1 MNLSQAQQKAC
12 SHYKGPCLVLAVP
25 GAGKTTVLLHRLENL
40 IKLGV
45 RPENIASLT
54 FSNMQARDMKNR
66 FVRKHP
72 DSYAMTFSTIHAF
85 CYKIIL
91 KYAKKHGQKIGLIE
105 GSSEWNKYKILSG
118 LFYNIKKRPITD
130 DEFES
135 FFRIDGFLKNSL
147 MTYDQYKSKIDRP
160 FHKFEELS
168 ARYQNFKAERNL
180 IDFDD
185 MLIMALGIFDKDPD
199 MLEKIRARFRFYQ
212 IDEAQDTSPIQFKI
226 IEKLAAPNNNLFMV
240 ADDDQTIYGFRGA
253 DPSYLLRFKE
263 LYPQAEIISMEDN
276 YRSSKNIVNLAA
288 NFIQI
293 NESRY
298 NKKPTPVKSD
308 NEKIRLFTL
317 SNLNEELV
325 LLKNEIPKDLGNGD
339 CAVLFRNNL
348 SLIGPANLFFEMGI
362 PFSIS
367 ANDKRFFN
375 NPVFIDLMDILF
387 FARHPDDLETFKKI
401 YYKFNSY
408 IKKSFIQ
415 ALELTDPM
423 EAVLD
428 RLLDLGACQ
437 NSFYREKIGYLQY
450 EFDRIAKLG
459 AKKALDEIDKFSG
472 YGTYLKE
479 KEKVN
484 ANSGGGGPRVMETMK
499 VLARP
504 DMSIDE
510 FLSHVDKLKR
520 VFYDKATGSESL
532 HLSTIHGSKGL
543 EYDTVWLIDLI
554 QGEFP
559 SNGAIQADN
568 PYGDILLEE
577 ERRLFYVGMTRA
589 KSGLRLVGVENI
601 NGINYGY
608 SQFLDEIKKK
618 GRK

>member
-66 FVRKHP
+66 FVKKYP
-72 DSYAMTFSTIHAF
+72 DASVVTFSTIHAF

-91 KYAKKHGQKIGLIE
+91 KYAKKHGQKIDLIE
-105 GSSEWNKYKILSG
+105 GSSGWSKYKILSG

-130 DEFES
+130 EEFES
-135 FFRIDGFLKNSL
+135 FFRIDGYLKNSL
-147 MTYDQYKSKIDRP
+147 ITYAQYKSKIDRT

-168 ARYQNFKAERNL
+168 AQYQNFKAERNL

-185 MLIMALGIFDKDPD
+185 MLIMALGILDKDPD
-199 MLEKIRARFRFYQ
+199 MLENLRARFKFYQ

-298 NKKPTPVKSD
+298 NKKPTSVKSD

-325 LLKNEIPKDLGNGD
+325 LLKNEIPKDLASGD

-375 NPVFIDLMDILF
+375 NPVFIDLMDILY

-428 RLLDLGACQ
+428 RLLDLEACQ

-450 EFDRIAKLG
+450 EFDRISKLG

-472 YGTYLKE
+472 YGAYLKE

-520 VFYDKATGSESL
+520 VFYHNATGSESL

-589 KSGLRLVGVENI
+589 RSGLRLVGVDNI
-601 NGINYGY
+601 NGIKYGY

>member
-1 MNLSQAQQKAC
+1 MELSKAQQKAC

-40 IKLGV
+40 IQLGV

-54 FSNMQARDMKNR
+54 FSNMQARDMRKR
-66 FVRKHP
+66 FVKKYP
-72 DSYAMTFSTIHAF
+72 KATSMTFSTIHAF
-85 CYKIIL
+85 CYRIIL
-91 KYAKKHGQKIGLIE
+91 KYAKNQGLKVNLIE
-105 GSSEWNKYKILSG
+105 GSGQWNKYKILSG
-118 LFYNIKKRPITD
+118 LFYSMKKRPITD
-130 DEFES
+130 EEFES

-147 MTYDQYKSKIDRP
+147 MSYDQYKAKIDRP

-168 ARYQNFKAERNL
+168 AQYRNFKAERNL

-185 MLIMALGIFDKDPD
+185 MLIMALGILDKDPD
-199 MLEKIRARFRFYQ
+199 MLEKLRARFNFYQ
-212 IDEAQDTSPIQFKI
+212 IDEAQDTSPIQFRI
-226 IEKLAAPNNNLFMV
+226 IEKLVAPDNNLFMV

-288 NFIQI
+288 NFIQF

-298 NKKPTPVKSD
+298 NKRPTSVMAE
-308 NEKIRLFTL
+308 NEKIRLFNL
-317 SNLNEELV
+317 SNLKEELI
-325 LLKNEIPKDLGNGD
+325 LLKNEVPKDLESGD
-339 CAVLFRNNL
+339 CAILFRNNL
-348 SLIGPANLFFEMGI
+348 SLIGPANLFYEMGI

-375 NPVFIDLMDILF
+375 NPVFLDLKDILY
-387 FARHPDDLETFKKI
+387 FAIHPDDLETFKRI

-415 ALELTDPM
+415 ALELTDPT

-428 RLLDLGACQ
+428 RLLDLDACQ
-437 NSFYREKIGYLQY
+437 NSFYKEKIGYLQY
-450 EFDRIAKLG
+450 EFDRIPKLKAKE
-459 AKKALDEIDKFSG
+459 ALEEIDKFSG
-472 YGTYLKE
+472 YGSYLKE
-479 KEKVN
+479 KDKVN

-499 VLARP
+499 SLAGAH
-504 DMSIDE
+504 MSIVE
-510 FLSHVDKLKR
+510 FLDHIEKLKTA
-520 VFYDKATGSESL
+520 FHDKASGAEAL
-532 HLSTIHGSKGL
+532 QLSTIHGSKGL

-559 SNGAIQADN
+559 SNGAIQADK
-568 PYGDILLEE
+568 PYRNMLLEE

-589 KSGLRLVGVENI
+589 RSRLRLVGIESL
-601 NGINYGY
+601 NGIEYGC
-608 SQFLDEIKKK
+608 SQFLDEIKKR